1 MGSTQGIEL
10 INLAIQKLI
19 QEKRIRH
26 TSASADQLSEED
38 EDDQLLTR
46 LLSQLESLRGDSTL
60 NCKQSEGSILLEEVT
75 SPMVDEAEAKR
86 ENGSRV
92 ECGCGE
98 IGAEEIVKELRA
110 IQRQNTVTHCLLS
123 VMIVVTLVWQL
134 SEVSL
139 FLKVKNGFSHPFR
152 SFGSMLLR
160 MLPNPTPG
168 INMQDADNNS
178 SSTKTHHNHPLDP
191 SLPSVRMPELPHL
204 EFPHLGQ
211 STSSEGH

>member
-1 MGSTQGIEL
+1 WEKEIDVVCL
-10 INLAIQKLI
+10 IFV
-19 QEKRIRH
+19 R
-26 TSASADQLSEED
+26 
-38 EDDQLLTR
+38 
-46 LLSQLESLRGDSTL
+46 QLESLKGDSTP
-60 NCKQSEGSILLEEVT
+60 NCKQCDASILPEEVT
-75 SPMVDEAEAKR
+75 TPRVGKAEAKG

-92 ECGCGE
+92 ECGCRD

-110 IQRQNTVTHCLLS
+110 VKRQNTITHSLLS

-152 SFGSMLLR
+152 SLGSMLLG

-168 INMQDADNNS
+168 INMQDADKNS
-178 SSTKTHHNHPLDP
+178 SSTKTHHSHPVDP
-191 SLPSVRMPELPHL
+191 SLPSVRVPELPHL
-204 EFPHLGQ
+204 EFPHLGS